1 MDRMIQSYLKGM
13 LQAFGITSMS
23 TPEGF
28 LAGQVFKL
36 APVALA
42 FLPSWTS
49 RAR

>member
-1 MDRMIQSYLKGM
+1 MDRMIKSYPKGM

-23 TPEGF
+23 TLEGF

-36 APVALA
+36 ASVALV
-42 FLPSWTS
+42 FLSSWPA